1 MRINIIT
8 KNIPDRRRSEHLKRY
23 AMKKMPKLNRYI
35 DPDRNP
41 SEARIVLSAE
51 KLRNNAEITI
61 SAGSMKAAASVQT
74 EEMHSAIDK
83 LFDTIIKQLRRRT
96 DKKLTLRRRRPPKAP
111 SAAREERAEEE
122 KNDLRVD
129 HQFLNPKP
137 MSVSEALMQL
147 DASENSFVAF
157 RNSETLEMNV
167 VYKKTD
173 SKKVGLLTP

>member
-1 MRINIIT
+1 MKIDIIT
-8 KNIPDRRRSEHLKRY
+8 KNIPDKRRSEHLKRY
-23 AMKKMPKLNRYI
+23 AMKKMPKLQRYI
-35 DPDRNP
+35 DPERNP
-41 SEARIVLSAE
+41 SEAKILLSAE

-61 SAGSMKAAASVQT
+61 SSGPLKASASVET

-96 DKKLTLRRRRPPKAP
+96 DKQLTLRRRNVSKTP
-111 SAAREERAEEE
+111 SVARAQRAERG
-122 KNDLRVD
+122 NNLRVD
-129 HQFLNPKP
+129 HQFLSPKP
-137 MSVSEALMQL
+137 MSVAEALLQL
-147 DASENSFVAF
+147 DASEEDFVAF

>member
-1 MRINIIT
+1 MKTDIIT
-8 KNIPDRRRSEHLKRY
+8 KNIPDKRKSEHFKRY
-23 AMKKMPKLNRYI
+23 AMKKMPKLQRYV
-35 DPDRNP
+35 DPERNP

-61 SAGSMKAAASVQT
+61 SSGPLKAAASVET

-96 DKKLTLRRRRPPKAP
+96 DKQVSLRRRNVSKTPP
-111 SAAREERAEEE
+111 AARAQRSETE
-122 KNDLRVD
+122 NNLRID
-129 HQFLNPKP
+129 HQYLSPKP
-137 MSVSEALMQL
+137 MSVGEALLQL
-147 DASENSFVAF
+147 DASEEDFVAF